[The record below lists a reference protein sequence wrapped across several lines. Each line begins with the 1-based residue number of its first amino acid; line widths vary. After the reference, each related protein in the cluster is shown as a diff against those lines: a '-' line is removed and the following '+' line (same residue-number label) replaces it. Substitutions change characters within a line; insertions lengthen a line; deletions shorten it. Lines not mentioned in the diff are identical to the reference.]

1 MKTTNYKRPLLDVVA
16 FSPEGGFAQSGV
28 MTIQKWVYDDS
39 QAFQK
44 IQQVMKARVINLNFK
59 SL

>member
-1 MKTTNYKRPLLDVVA
+1 MKTTSYKRPLLDVVA

-39 QAFQK
+39 QSDQLKF
-44 IQQVMKARVINLNFK
+44 
-59 SL
+59 

>member
-1 MKTTNYKRPLLDVVA
+1 MFLNGRLQTDNIMETTNYKRPLLDVVA

-39 QAFQK
+39 QSDQLKF
-44 IQQVMKARVINLNFK
+44 
-59 SL
+59 

>member
-1 MKTTNYKRPLLDVVA
+1 MKTNDIMKTTDYKRPLLDVVA

-39 QAFQK
+39 QSDQLKF
-44 IQQVMKARVINLNFK
+44 
-59 SL
+59 